1 MAHDMRDL
9 GPADSNRV
17 DVNEPWEVRYWGD
30 KFSSTEAQLRA
41 AVTAVGPMAIDVEKE
56 LKKA

>member
-1 MAHDMRDL
+1 MAHDLRDF

>member
-1 MAHDMRDL
+1 MAHDLRDL